1 MNHAIEAARERTAVD
16 VVNAVILLLQL
27 ETKRYCQNRDSAWT
41 WTETLTPHGKSLC
54 KDTFKKVDD
63 YRLYDITITDGGD
76 RWSCRVVR
84 TNTNERKC
92 WFMKT
97 PVMGS
102 LFGGCTCGAPITGGL
117 PCHHMVAVVKS
128 SRFVGLNTINA
139 MPMWWTT
146 AMWRKQYPKDVIVK
160 SDFDMSY
167 LRAHHTVEP
176 TKRYCP
182 PYSAPNKLG
191 RPKKEKRV
199 KNYLEGN
206 QKKRKKSIVESM
218 ESEQKKK
225 KASKTK
231 SGGSGGKQV
240 G

>member
-1 MNHAIEAARERTAVD
+1 
-16 VVNAVILLLQL
+16 
-27 ETKRYCQNRDSAWT
+27 
-41 WTETLTPHGKSLC
+41 
-54 KDTFKKVDD
+54 
-63 YRLYDITITDGGD
+63 
-76 RWSCRVVR
+76 
-84 TNTNERKC
+84 
-92 WFMKT
+92 
-97 PVMGS
+97 
-102 LFGGCTCGAPITGGL
+102 
-117 PCHHMVAVVKS
+117 MVEVVKS
-128 SRFVGLNTINA
+128 SRIVGLNEINA
-139 MPMWWTT
+139 MPMLWTT
-146 AMWRKQYPKDVIVK
+146 AMWRKQYPKDVIPK

-182 PYSAPNKLG
+182 PYSAPNKSG

-199 KNYLEGN
+199 NNYLEGN

-231 SGGSGGKQV
+231 SGGSGGKKV